1 MNNIEIGKKGEK
13 LAQEY
18 LVKNRYK
25 IIDTNKRFSRFCEID
40 IIALEKDTLVF
51 CEVKTRKT
59 NICGSPFEAI
69 TKSKYQNIKKGVFYY
84 LSDLSDQKSAFNK
97 QLQSKAKSVLI
108 VGNVSKVDSKVSH
121 TKIEASVTVDI
132 NIGVS
137 QVKEYLTGTPLQY
150 QITANAPVHNP
161 AEFARGYMAIGET
174 LDGVKGVDAIKQKLK
189 DLLKVKQ

>member
-25 IIDTNKRFSRFCEID
+25 IIDTNKHFSRFCEID

-84 LSDLSDQKSAFNK
+84 LQ
-97 QLQSKAKSVLI
+97 
-108 VGNVSKVDSKVSH
+108 
-121 TKIEASVTVDI
+121 E
-132 NIGVS
+132 
-137 QVKEYLTGTPLQY
+137 
-150 QITANAPVHNP
+150 NP
-161 AEFARGYMAIGET
+161 KFKNFRI
-174 LDGVKGVDAIKQKLK
+174 DAISIILEPKLEIK
-189 DLLKVKQ
+189 HLKNI